1 MPSAS
6 RARSPFAS
14 VDPELLRSIARNEKS
29 AERTFRRL
37 YTKPFVAFVVQTE
50 PKLTGP
56 EALLCFEEILAAVHG
71 GAIRTAN
78 ALVRFARKSL
88 HTQRSAARSSRQGLR
103 PVKRAARRTPKARA
117 LRKPSAKA
125 SAKKATRKPIRAIRP
140 AKKAAKRTV
149 RPVPKKAVR
158 KTTRGPGPAKRA
170 TRKVGNSAIRKV
182 AARRTRPGAGSERR
196 ESFTVEFIPH
206 SNIVDGFGGDDIRI
220 RELATAVEKALDET
234 SLPSESPL
242 MPRRDEDVLFPVW
255 FGTNRNV
262 LLSKTKGVTFGS
274 EQSSL
279 TRGRADV
286 WIPQSHERGAI
297 KGKWLDKLQHFDLK
311 HGDLQLREVLTLEP
325 DTFYAQVRA
334 RIEASRAA
342 GDGAQALVFIHG
354 FNSSFEGAAI
364 RAAQLGCDLEVTG
377 ATAFFSWPSMGKTKG
392 YMADEATIEA
402 SVPDIVEFLT
412 DFTRRSGADV
422 VHLVAHSMGN
432 RGLLR
437 AMEQI
442 ASKADTQGVRFG
454 QIFLAA
460 PDVDRRLFEQLA
472 VHYRSPRSVRT
483 TLYSSRGDQAVHL
496 SKILHKNP
504 RAGYYTPFTIVDGI
518 DTVAVPDFD
527 LDLLGH
533 TYFAQADALLYDM
546 NGLMR
551 HDQPAAKR
559 MRIVTGTDNGKTY
572 FILKR

>member
-1 MPSAS
+1 MPSVS

-14 VDPELLRSIARNEKS
+14 VDPELLLSIARNEKS

-37 YTKPFVAFVVQTE
+37 YTKPFVAFVVLTE
-50 PKLTGP
+50 PKLTRP

-71 GAIRTAN
+71 GSIRTAN

-88 HTQRSAARSSRQGLR
+88 RTQRSAARSSRRGLR
-103 PVKRAARRTPKARA
+103 QVKRAARRTPKARA

-125 SAKKATRKPIRAIRP
+125 SAKKATRKPTRAIRP

-149 RPVPKKAVR
+149 RPVPKMAVR
-158 KTTRGPGPAKRA
+158 KATGRPEPVKRTA
-170 TRKVGNSAIRKV
+170 RKVGKSAIRK
-182 AARRTRPGAGSERR
+182 AATRRARPAAGSAPR
-196 ESFTVEFIPH
+196 ETFTVEFIAH
-206 SNIVDGFGGDDIRI
+206 KNLIDGFGGSGIRI
-220 RELATAVEKALDET
+220 RELPTAVENDLEGTAH
-234 SLPSESPL
+234 PSERPL

-262 LLSKTKGVTFGS
+262 ISSKHGASFGT

-297 KGKWLDKLQHFDLK
+297 KGKWLDKLKHFDLK

-342 GDGAQALVFIHG
+342 GDGAHALVFIHG
-354 FNSSFEGAAI
+354 FNNSFEDAAI
-364 RAAQLGCDLEVTG
+364 RAAQLGCDLEVPG
-377 ATAFFSWPSMGKTKG
+377 ATAFFSWPSMGKTQG

-442 ASKADTQGVRFG
+442 ASKADTQGVQFG

-483 TLYSSRGDQAVHL
+483 TLYSSRRDLAVHL

-533 TYFAQADALLYDM
+533 IYFAQADALLYDM